1 MMIRMDDQS
10 LMDVADAEDAVQEVF
25 LKLLQYKGEAA
36 DKEHVKAWLLRVVV
50 KTIQCF
56 YQYFAG
62 LSAGAYLP
70 VLRNASGG

>member
-50 KTIQCF
+50 
-56 YQYFAG
+56 
-62 LSAGAYLP
+62 
-70 VLRNASGG
+70 N